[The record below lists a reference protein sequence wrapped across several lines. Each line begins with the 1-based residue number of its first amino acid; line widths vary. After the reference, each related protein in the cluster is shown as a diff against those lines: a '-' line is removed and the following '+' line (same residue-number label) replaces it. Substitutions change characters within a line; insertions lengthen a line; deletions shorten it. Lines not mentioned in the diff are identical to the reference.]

1 MKEQKKI
8 SLESLVSEIEKN
20 GRIGRLGKVFKTEK
34 MSRTE
39 SRKGKSAY
47 FVPTIS
53 ISLVL
58 IVVGML
64 VFILLNARAVSD
76 HVKRNIGFAVI
87 VKDNTNEAEIKR
99 VQKILDTQPYVYT
112 SKYITK
118 EQAAK
123 SFKKEMGED
132 FERILGANPL
142 LPSIEI
148 KLNPA
153 YANNDSLA
161 MIEKGLA
168 RFDIIHEVYYQKSM
182 IESINENIRRI
193 TIIFLIVGAVLV
205 LISFTLIRNMIHL
218 AVYSQRLLIK
228 TMQLVGATPFFI
240 CKPFV
245 YGSMWRGFF
254 GALIANLV
262 LLGAIFFVQE
272 NVGNVINIMRQDV
285 ILLMVGFVILSGVVL
300 SFFSAWFSVRRYLRR
315 DLNDLY
321 V

>member
-1 MKEQKKI
+1 
-8 SLESLVSEIEKN
+8 
-20 GRIGRLGKVFKTEK
+20 

-64 VFILLNARAVSD
+64 VFILLNARAISD

-99 VQKILDTQPYVYT
+99 VQKILDTQPYVYA

-228 TMQLVGATPFFI
+228 TMQLVGATPFFV

-254 GALIANLV
+254 GSLIANLV

>member
-1 MKEQKKI
+1 
-8 SLESLVSEIEKN
+8 
-20 GRIGRLGKVFKTEK
+20 
-34 MSRTE
+34 MSQTE

-64 VFILLNARAVSD
+64 VFILLNARAISD

-87 VKDNTNEAEIKR
+87 VKDNTNEVEIKR

-112 SKYITK
+112 SKYVTK

-193 TIIFLIVGAVLV
+193 TILFLIVGAVLV

-285 ILLMVGFVILSGVVL
+285 ILFMVAFVILSGVVL

-315 DLNDLY
+315 DLYDLY

>member
-1 MKEQKKI
+1 
-8 SLESLVSEIEKN
+8 
-20 GRIGRLGKVFKTEK
+20 

-47 FVPTIS
+47 VVPTIS

-64 VFILLNARAVSD
+64 VFILLNARAISD

-99 VQKILDTQPYVYT
+99 VQKILDTQPYVYA

>member
-1 MKEQKKI
+1 
-8 SLESLVSEIEKN
+8 
-20 GRIGRLGKVFKTEK
+20 
-34 MSRTE
+34 MSQTE

-64 VFILLNARAVSD
+64 VFILLNARAISD

-87 VKDNTNEAEIKR
+87 VKDNTNEVEIKR

-112 SKYITK
+112 SKYVTK

-193 TIIFLIVGAVLV
+193 TILFLIVGAVLV

-285 ILLMVGFVILSGVVL
+285 ILFMVAFVILSGVVL
-300 SFFSAWFSVRRYLRR
+300 SFFSAWFSVRRY
-315 DLNDLY
+315 
-321 V
+321 

>member
-1 MKEQKKI
+1 
-8 SLESLVSEIEKN
+8 
-20 GRIGRLGKVFKTEK
+20 
-34 MSRTE
+34 MSSTGSKR
-39 SRKGKSAY
+39 GKSSY
-47 FVPTIS
+47 FVSTIS

-64 VFILLNARAVSD
+64 VFILLNARVVSD
-76 HVKRNIGFAVI
+76 HVRRNIGFAVI

-99 VQKILDTQPYVYT
+99 VQKILDTRPFVYSST
-112 SKYITK
+112 YITK
-118 EQAAK
+118 EQAAR

-132 FERILGANPL
+132 FEAILGGNPL

-148 KLNPA
+148 RLNPE

-161 MIEKGLA
+161 VIEKGLA
-168 RFDIIHEVYYQKSM
+168 RFDIIQEVYYQKSM
-182 IESINENIRRI
+182 IESINENIHRI
-193 TIIFLIVGAVLV
+193 TLLFLIVGAVLV
-205 LISFTLIRNMIHL
+205 LISFTLIRNTIHL

-254 GALIANLV
+254 GALIANLI
-262 LLGAIFFVQE
+262 LLGTIFFVQE
-272 NVGNVINIMRQDV
+272 NIGKVINIMHMDV
-285 ILLMVGFVILSGVVL
+285 IVMMVGFVMLSGVLL
-300 SFFSAWFSVRRYLRR
+300 SFFSAWFSVRMYLNK
-315 DLNDLY
+315 DLNEIY

>member
-1 MKEQKKI
+1 
-8 SLESLVSEIEKN
+8 
-20 GRIGRLGKVFKTEK
+20 

-76 HVKRNIGFAVI
+76 QVKRNIGFAVI
-87 VKDNTNEAEIKR
+87 VKDNTNEVEIKR

>member
-1 MKEQKKI
+1 
-8 SLESLVSEIEKN
+8 
-20 GRIGRLGKVFKTEK
+20 
-34 MSRTE
+34 MSQTE

-64 VFILLNARAVSD
+64 VFILLNARAISD

-87 VKDNTNEAEIKR
+87 VKDNTNEVEIKR

-112 SKYITK
+112 SKYVTK

-182 IESINENIRRI
+182 IKSINENIRRI
-193 TIIFLIVGAVLV
+193 TILFLIVGAVLV

-285 ILLMVGFVILSGVVL
+285 ILFMVAFVILSGVVL

>member
-1 MKEQKKI
+1 
-8 SLESLVSEIEKN
+8 
-20 GRIGRLGKVFKTEK
+20 

-87 VKDNTNEAEIKR
+87 VKDNTNKAEIKR